1 MNFPYCVKFVY
12 FHWAKICIRYQTLR
26 LFSAAKQQNSGK
38 SLKLKC
44 KPVKELEKG
53 TPRKYVASVF
63 DKTLS
68 TWKKSKTLQSY
79 QNGLGAQR
87 VKPEKYEAL
96 NKALK
101 KLLLILRSEIMLVNR
116 SLLKKKALEFV
127 KELSIEGFQVSEVW
141 LKMVNEKYGQ

>member
-1 MNFPYCVKFVY
+1 MGKNLHQISVI
-12 FHWAKICIRYQTLR
+12 AAI
-26 LFSAAKQQNSGK
+26 SAAKQQNSGK
-38 SLKLKC
+38 SLKIKF
-44 KPVKELEKG
+44 KPLKELEEG
-53 TPRKYVASVF
+53 TPRKYVALVF

-68 TWKKSKTLQSY
+68 TWKKKKNVAIVSKRPW
-79 QNGLGAQR
+79 AKR

-101 KLLLILRSEIMLVNR
+101 KLLLILRSENVLVNR

-141 LKMVNEKYGQ
+141 LKNGQ